1 MSFYDGVAITS
12 SSGKGTRVT
21 WRNRMGRLMEH
32 NFGYKVTKFYAGDWW
47 RRSIEECQGI
57 LSRDERRE
65 SKLRLIEIQNV
76 IPYSD

>member
-1 MSFYDGVAITS
+1 
-12 SSGKGTRVT
+12 
-21 WRNRMGRLMEH
+21 MGRLMEH

-57 LSRDERRE
+57 LSRDEKRE